1 LLQASPKTSLEASP
15 TASAAPA
22 RARRLL
28 ASADNHAGVRPIRVM
43 HVVGS
48 LALAGMEYG
57 VIKVV
62 NRLPERIQPSIC
74 CLRHQEEATRA
85 VLDPRVPVVELRRST
100 HRNYALV
107 GVLAALFR
115 RERID
120 VVHSHN
126 WLTYLYTVLG
136 ARLAGV
142 PVVIHGEHGHD
153 EAAAPARRL
162 WGKRALKPWVTRF
175 VAVSANI
182 ARELEVEWGIPSQ
195 RIACIPNGVDL
206 QSFGGHLDGARVRRE
221 LGLGPG
227 DEVVLNVGGIRPVKD
242 HPTLIR
248 AFAHARA
255 SRPSARLVLVGT
267 DYDRGLLSGLESLA
281 SELGVRGDVRFTGVR
296 RDIPDL
302 LAASDLYVN
311 SSLYEGMSNTI
322 LEAMATRKPV
332 VATAVGGNVDL
343 VREGVTGRLVPASNW
358 KRMGDRIAELLA
370 DRERRTAMGAAARL
384 HVEMRHGMA
393 SMVDAYASLY
403 SDCFERSRAG
413 RKRAWPS
420 SRVGV

>member
-1 LLQASPKTSLEASP
+1 MHNDRSLNASFRATVDLKP
-15 TASAAPA
+15 APSRTPA
-22 RARRLL
+22 GPRRLMT
-28 ASADNHAGVRPIRVM
+28 SADGHAGVRPIRVM

-85 VLDPRVPVVELRRST
+85 VLDPRVPVVELRRCT

-126 WLTYLYTVLG
+126 WLTYLYAALG

-182 ARELEVEWGIPSQ
+182 ARELEREWGVPSG

-206 QSFGGHLDGARVRRE
+206 LAFGGHLDGARVRRD
-221 LGLGPG
+221 LGHEPE

-242 HPTLIR
+242 HPTLLR

-255 SRPSARLVLVGT
+255 SRPRARLVLVGT
-267 DYDRGLLSGLESLA
+267 DYDRGLRSGLESLA
-281 SELGVRGDVRFTGVR
+281 SELGVRDDVRFTGVR
-296 RDIPDL
+296 RDIPEL

-332 VATAVGGNVDL
+332 VATAVGGNADL
-343 VREGVTGRLVPASNW
+343 VREGVTGLLVPAGSW

-370 DRERRTAMGAAARL
+370 DRERRSAMGAAARL
-384 HVEMRHGMA
+384 QVETRHDMA

-403 SDCFERSRAG
+403 AQCFERRRSR
-413 RKRAWPS
+413 
-420 SRVGV
+420 